1 MVNTQNE
8 IKYSVAFGILKH
20 LLDDGLIDRTEFDAA
35 HAFVADRF
43 GPEAVRR
50 LP

>member
-1 MVNTQNE
+1 MINTQNE
-8 IKYSVAFGILKH
+8 IKYCIAFGILKR
-20 LLDDGLIDRTEFDAA
+20 LLDDGSLNRQEFDTA
-35 HAFVADRF
+35 HRVIADRF